1 MHFVHKK
8 TSVVVLI
15 VDQYSI
21 AVFEHECQPPIATDT
36 DAPVVLKLPFEG
48 MQIPTWNVHI
58 RRRFCA
64 IQKSELPPEP
74 GGVSCLNASLAA
86 GSEEALDALVPER
99 LDHGHSVAR
108 GATVHK
114 VVVCNY

>member
-1 MHFVHKK
+1 MI
-8 TSVVVLI
+8 VLI
-15 VDQYSI
+15 VDQYGV

-74 GGVSCLNASLAA
+74 GGTSGLNASLAA

-99 LDHGHSVAR
+99 LDHRRTVAR
-108 GATVHK
+108 SATNHK
-114 VVVCNY
+114 QKTLLLSGPEPD